1 MGFLEK
7 LKLNNEFPI
16 IFIGSGIT
24 KRYFKNTPTWDE
36 LLQKL
41 WKEAE
46 LKETY
51 YSRYDEISQ
60 DYDSDFEIYTRIA
73 DELERKFDK
82 SFYEGKIKIG
92 KLTPEIS
99 HDEKKSPFRY
109 RIAEI
114 YSGLEL
120 RDNINDE
127 LTLFRQMLQKA
138 KIIVTTNYDGFIEKQ
153 FDNKIKVKVGNNG
166 LFEKSSNINELYKI
180 HGSSSSPNSIVIT
193 SSDYQKLDRTSAIV
207 NAKILS
213 QLTESPILFLGYSLT
228 DENIRSLLKDLSD
241 NMPFSIEDAAGRIGV
256 VNYEKG
262 LNNINEVMHEDFG
275 VHYTKISTDN
285 YIDIYKKVAKI
296 DQGISPN
303 EIAKYQNAFRQI
315 IDTKGKEGQ
324 LKHVFT
330 SFVDLNK
337 LPETLKNKNLV
348 VAFGDNRYLY
358 KYPDYVDYIK
368 SYFLEKDGMPIEIA
382 IKFIMKQPTT
392 STLPVSRYL
401 SQLGKGVTLSNQEK
415 DKINKRLGDFGSIGD
430 LKIGCVSNKYNNILK
445 KMDFNNPQELFNN
458 KFNNKIIKL
467 KYFAAHI
474 GDFSKETAFNLIK
487 YILENEEDSL
497 INDTVCR
504 KLFMAYS
511 LKYEKIFNK
520 L

>member
-24 KRYFKNTPTWDE
+24 KRYFKNAPTWDE

-60 DYDSDFEIYTRIA
+60 DCDSDFEIYTRIA

-127 LTLFRQMLQKA
+127 LTLFQQMLQKA

-303 EIAKYQNAFRQI
+303 EIAKY
-315 IDTKGKEGQ
+315 
-324 LKHVFT
+324 
-330 SFVDLNK
+330 
-337 LPETLKNKNLV
+337 
-348 VAFGDNRYLY
+348 
-358 KYPDYVDYIK
+358 
-368 SYFLEKDGMPIEIA
+368 
-382 IKFIMKQPTT
+382 
-392 STLPVSRYL
+392 
-401 SQLGKGVTLSNQEK
+401 
-415 DKINKRLGDFGSIGD
+415 
-430 LKIGCVSNKYNNILK
+430 
-445 KMDFNNPQELFNN
+445 
-458 KFNNKIIKL
+458 
-467 KYFAAHI
+467 
-474 GDFSKETAFNLIK
+474 
-487 YILENEEDSL
+487 
-497 INDTVCR
+497 
-504 KLFMAYS
+504 
-511 LKYEKIFNK
+511 
-520 L
+520 